1 MPQKEHNG
9 SEGRIEIRDLLLP
22 VYAPVI
28 LSALS
33 WGISIP
39 IIPLFAR
46 ELGAGLSLTGLI
58 ITADGLGNLAFDL
71 PSGIFLT
78 KTGELKAVRLAL
90 GITAVSALCIWL
102 FPYLL
107 ILGVLLF
114 LQGGVRS
121 LVFLSYQSLIK
132 KNMPIHRRGRALSL
146 IGGSLRIGMFIGPI
160 LGGIIGKTV
169 SLHAVFLVQAVLVSS
184 GFFLIL
190 LYQPKKLHVS
200 KRTQAVPL
208 QFWSI
213 LREHK
218 KSFLTVGLPIVALQ
232 ILRSGR
238 RIIFPLWG
246 EAIHLDVAQIGII
259 MGLSSAIDML
269 LFYPIG
275 ILMDRRGRKWAV
287 MPCIILVSTGILLI
301 PLTHSFSAL
310 LLVGLL
316 VGLGNGFGSGI
327 VMTLSTDLAPEK
339 ATGSFLGVFRLVADI
354 GNAAGPS
361 LTGWVAATAGLA
373 LAPAFLAVP
382 GFAAAL
388 FLFFLFEET
397 LTHRS

>member
-1 MPQKEHNG
+1 MEEKEKKK
-9 SEGRIEIRDLLLP
+9 SSGRIEIRDLLLP
-22 VYAPVI
+22 VYTPVI
-28 LSALS
+28 LLALS

-39 IIPLFAR
+39 VIPLFAR

-71 PSGIFLT
+71 PSGIFLS
-78 KTGELKAVRLAL
+78 KTGELKAVRFAM
-90 GITAVSALCIWL
+90 GITAVSALCIRL
-102 FPYLL
+102 FPHLAV
-107 ILGVLLF
+107 LGLLLF
-114 LQGGVRS
+114 IQGGVRS
-121 LVFLSYQSLIK
+121 LIFISFQSLLK
-132 KNMPIHRRGRALSL
+132 KNVPLHRRGRALSL
-146 IGGSLRIGMFIGPI
+146 IGGSLRTGMFLGPVM
-160 LGGIIGKTV
+160 GGIIGKAV
-169 SLHAVFLVQAVLVSS
+169 SLQAVFLLQAALVGC
-184 GFFLIL
+184 GFFLIMIIK
-190 LYQPKKLHVS
+190 PKKLQES
-200 KRTQAVPL
+200 KRTQALPL

-218 KSFLTVGLPIVALQ
+218 RSFLTAGLPIVALQ

-246 EAIHLDVAQIGII
+246 EAISLDVAQIGLI
-259 MGLSSAIDML
+259 MGISSAIDML

-287 MPCIILVSTGILLI
+287 IPCIILISTGILLI
-301 PLTHSFSAL
+301 PAAHSFTAL

-361 LTGWVAATAGLA
+361 ITGWVASTAGLA
-373 LAPAFLAVP
+373 LAPLILALP

-397 LTHRS
+397 LTHRR